1 VIFCT
6 GSGVHNPA
14 PIIRLSSSSPYS
26 NNRLPISGEFN
37 ESHQIKRK
45 KRTLLSLVKTSFF
58 IPTENGTPFTSLFQ
72 YFPLFTLILIDKPA
86 MNLGMQLFAFWQG
99 ILKGEVSLYHWP
111 PV

>member
-1 VIFCT
+1 VIFYT
-6 GSGVHNPA
+6 GSGVRNPA
-14 PIIRLSSSSPYS
+14 PIIGLFSSSPNS
-26 NNRLPISGEFN
+26 NNRLPISGELN

-45 KRTLLSLVKTSFF
+45 KKSYFSFVKTSFF

-72 YFPLFTLILIDKPA
+72 YYPLFTLILIGKPA

-99 ILKGEVSLYHWP
+99 ILKGEVSLYCWP